1 MNTALRPRTGTTRGH
16 RTPDDRL
23 RRRRALYHLT
33 SPVAVLTVSHE
44 GQLHGTTVSM
54 VTTVSREPLLL
65 GTCLRRGSHFAGL
78 AAASGRYVINVL
90 TADQVELARYFAD
103 SSRPEGGAQFAGLG
117 WETGPYAHAPLLD
130 GALAHYTCRL
140 VGSPEVGD
148 HDVLIGYVTHAAVGA
163 GDPLVSYAGGLFT
176 GPLTPAR
183 DPGQAPQSSEETG
196 S

>member
-1 MNTALRPRTGTTRGH
+1 MSTTLRTRTGTARGH
-16 RTPDDRL
+16 RTPDGRL

-44 GQLHGTTVSM
+44 GQPHGTTVSTL
-54 VTTVSREPLLL
+54 TTVSREPLLL
-65 GTCLRRGSHFAGL
+65 GACLRRGSQFAGL

-90 TADQVELARYFAD
+90 TAEQVELARYFAD
-103 SSRPEGGAQFAGLG
+103 SSRPDGGAQFAGLG
-117 WETGPYAHAPLLD
+117 WEPEPYAHAPLLH

-140 VGSPEVGD
+140 SGSPEVGD

-163 GDPLVSYAGGLFT
+163 GEPLLSYAGGLFT

-183 DPGQAPQSSEETG
+183 DPGRGRQTSEETTA
-196 S
+196 